1 MERLTKKDD
10 FFDYVL
16 PEQNIFGDN
25 QAFEISLGKTEYT
38 CKLHITGEAIKRFG
52 ELEDV
57 LEKYGIDNLDEF
69 IKEYSSRNIKLANDN
84 YALEQELAELKHKLK
99 VSERALE
106 IQNKSLEKC
115 EQWLWEDEELLDN
128 YEDAGG
134 SVCHTFYQPIE
145 QFKEQA
151 EAEINKRSNNDE

>member
-1 MERLTKKDD
+1 MSKNIKKALEHCINNECADCPNNEELGSGEIVCRARL
-10 FFDYVL
+10 L
-16 PEQNIFGDN
+16 PEIL
-25 QAFEISLGKTEYT
+25 EYISDL
-38 CKLHITGEAIKRFG
+38 
-52 ELEDV
+52 
-57 LEKYGIDNLDEF
+57 
-69 IKEYSSRNIKLANDN
+69 
-84 YALEQELAELKHKLK
+84 QHKLK
-99 VSERALE
+99 VSEKALE

-145 QFKEQA
+145 HFKEQA